1 MIDKKMC
8 ANVGMS
14 YLKVVLRVSKEGNPY
29 LKAFNQLNEPDIGV
43 WVSPKVDLKN
53 LFSGKTANK
62 TYSILGYYKVS
73 KEKDNPEKDIIF
85 INYISKVY
93 DYKTKDTIPF

>member
-1 MIDKKMC
+1 MINKELL

-14 YLKVVLRVSKEGNPY
+14 YLKVVFRVSKGGLPY
-29 LKAFNQLNEPDIGV
+29 LKAFNQLKEPEIGV
-43 WVSPKVDLKN
+43 WVNPKIDLKE

-62 TYSILGYYKVS
+62 TYSILGFYKVI
-73 KEKDNPEKDIIF
+73 KEKDNPNKDFIC

-93 DYKTKDTIPF
+93 EEKTQTNIPF

>member
-1 MIDKKMC
+1 MIDKKLC

-14 YLKVVLRVSKEGNPY
+14 YLKVVLRVSKEGVPY
-29 LKAFNQLNEPDIGV
+29 LKAFNQLNEPKIGV
-43 WVSPKVDLKN
+43 WVNPKIDLKE
-53 LFSGKTANK
+53 LFSGKNANK
-62 TYSILGYYKVS
+62 TYSILGFYKVS

>member
-1 MIDKKMC
+1 MINKELC

-14 YLKVVLRVSKEGNPY
+14 YLKVVFRVSNGGYPY
-29 LKAFNQLNEPDIGV
+29 LKAFNQLDKPDIGV
-43 WVSPKVDLKN
+43 WVSPKVDLKE
-53 LFSGKTANK
+53 LFSSKTANK
-62 TYSILGYYKVS
+62 TYSILGFYKVI
-73 KEKDNPEKDIIF
+73 KEKDNPEKDFII

>member
-1 MIDKKMC
+1 MINKELL

-14 YLKVVLRVSKEGNPY
+14 YLKVVFRVSKEGNPY
-29 LKAFNQLNEPDIGV
+29 LKAFNQLNEPKIGV

-53 LFSGKTANK
+53 LFSSKAANK
-62 TYSILGYYKVS
+62 TYSILGYYKVI
-73 KEKDNPEKDIIF
+73 KEQDNPEKDFII

>member
-1 MIDKKMC
+1 MINKELL

-14 YLKVVLRVSKEGNPY
+14 YLKVVFRVSKEGSPY
-29 LKAFNQLNEPDIGV
+29 LKAFNQLNEPNIGV
-43 WVSPKVDLKN
+43 WVSPKVDLKA
-53 LFSGKTANK
+53 LFHGKTVNK
-62 TYSILGYYKVS
+62 TYSILGFYKVS

>member
-1 MIDKKMC
+1 MINKELL

-14 YLKVVLRVSKEGNPY
+14 YLKVVFRVSKEGNPY

-43 WVSPKVDLKN
+43 WVSPKVDLKQ

-62 TYSILGYYKVS
+62 TYSILGFYKVI
-73 KEKDNPEKDIIF
+73 KEKDNTEKDFII

>member
-1 MIDKKMC
+1 MINKELL

-14 YLKVVLRVSKEGNPY
+14 YLKVVFRVSNEGNPY
-29 LKAFNQLNEPDIGV
+29 LKAFNQLNEPNIGV
-43 WVSPKVDLKN
+43 WVNPKIDLKKV
-53 LFSGKTANK
+53 FSGKTANN

-93 DYKTKDTIPF
+93 EHKTKDTIPF

>member
-1 MIDKKMC
+1 MIDKKLL

-14 YLKVVLRVSKEGNPY
+14 YLKVVFKLTNGGLPY

-43 WVSPKVDLKN
+43 WVSHKVDLKKF
-53 LFSGKTANK
+53 FSSKSANK
-62 TYSILGYYKVS
+62 TYSILGFYKVI
-73 KEKDNPEKDIIF
+73 KEKDNPDKDFII

-93 DYKTKDTIPF
+93 EDKTKDTIPF

>member
-43 WVSPKVDLKN
+43 WINPKIDLKKV
-53 LFSGKTANK
+53 FSGKNANT
-62 TYSILGYYKVS
+62 TYSILGFYKVA

-93 DYKTKDTIPF
+93 EDKTKDTIPF

>member
-1 MIDKKMC
+1 MIDKKLL

-14 YLKVVLRVSKEGNPY
+14 YLKVVFRVSKEGNPY

-43 WVSPKVDLKN
+43 WVNPKIDLKK

-62 TYSILGYYKVS
+62 TYSILGFYKVI
-73 KEKDNPEKDIIF
+73 KEKDNPEKDFII

>member
-1 MIDKKMC
+1 MINKELL

-14 YLKVVLRVSKEGNPY
+14 YLKVVFRVSKGGLPY

-43 WVSPKVDLKN
+43 WVSPKVELKN

-62 TYSILGYYKVS
+62 TYSILGFYKVI
-73 KEKDNPEKDIIF
+73 KERDNPEKDFII

>member
-1 MIDKKMC
+1 MINKELL

-14 YLKVVLRVSKEGNPY
+14 YLKVVFRVSKEGSPY
-29 LKAFNQLNEPDIGV
+29 LKAFNQLNEPEIGV
-43 WVSPKVDLKN
+43 WVNPKVDLKK
-53 LFSGKTANK
+53 LFSGKAANK
-62 TYSILGYYKVS
+62 TYSILGFYKVS

>member
-1 MIDKKMC
+1 MINKELL

-14 YLKVVLRVSKEGNPY
+14 YLKVVFRVSKEGNPY
-29 LKAFNQLNEPDIGV
+29 LKAFNQLNEPNIGV
-43 WVSPKVDLKN
+43 WVSPKIDLKN
-53 LFSGKTANK
+53 VFSGKAANK
-62 TYSILGYYKVS
+62 TYSILGFYKVS

-93 DYKTKDTIPF
+93 EYKTKDTIPF

>member
-1 MIDKKMC
+1 MINKELC

-14 YLKVVLRVSKEGNPY
+14 YLKVVFRVSKEGSPY
-29 LKAFNQLNEPDIGV
+29 LKAFNQLNEPEIGV
-43 WVSPKVDLKN
+43 WVNPKVDLKK
-53 LFSGKTANK
+53 LFSGKAANK
-62 TYSILGYYKVS
+62 TYSILGFYKVS

>member
-1 MIDKKMC
+1 MINKELL

-14 YLKVVLRVSKEGNPY
+14 YLKVVFRVSKDGNPY
-29 LKAFNQLNEPDIGV
+29 LKAFNQLDEPKIGV
-43 WVSPKVDLKN
+43 WISPKVDLKT

-62 TYSILGYYKVS
+62 TYSILGFYKVT
-73 KEKDNPEKDIIF
+73 KEKDNPEKDFII
-85 INYISKVY
+85 INYINKVY

>member
-1 MIDKKMC
+1 MINKELL

-14 YLKVVLRVSKEGNPY
+14 YLKVVFRVSKEGTPY
-29 LKAFNQLNEPDIGV
+29 LKAFNQLNEPNIGV
-43 WVSPKVDLKN
+43 WVSPKVDLKK

-62 TYSILGYYKVS
+62 NYSILGFYKVS

>member
-1 MIDKKMC
+1 MINKELL

-43 WVSPKVDLKN
+43 WVNPKIDLKK
-53 LFSGKTANK
+53 LFSGKNANT
-62 TYSILGYYKVS
+62 TYSILGFYKVS